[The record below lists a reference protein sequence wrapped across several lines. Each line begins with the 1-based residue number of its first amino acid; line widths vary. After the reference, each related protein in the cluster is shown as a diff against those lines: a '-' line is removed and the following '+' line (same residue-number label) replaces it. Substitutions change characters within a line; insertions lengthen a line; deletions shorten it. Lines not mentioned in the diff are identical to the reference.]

1 MSELQTPQWH
11 RVVLA
16 TAGIVGS
23 IGLLGYWT
31 APNPAP
37 AETPAPVSAPAPEKH
52 YFTID
57 SQHEVV
63 TLDCATAGRLDLA
76 KKFSGEV
83 QTFILRVVNGE
94 QSDAARFSLFP
105 QGSDF
110 RYLDWR
116 TGPVG
121 GEVIPRQEFESPEG
135 STLQVGE
142 ALVSMVVSGGQVA
155 ISADCSG

>member
-1 MSELQTPQWH
+1 MSELQTPPWH

-16 TAGIVGS
+16 TAGMVGG
-23 IGLLGYWT
+23 IGLLAYWT
-31 APNPAP
+31 TPKPAHVEAPIPAS
-37 AETPAPVSAPAPEKH
+37 VPAPEKY

-57 SQHEVV
+57 SKYEVV
-63 TLDCATAGRLDLA
+63 TLDCATAGELKLA

-83 QTFILRVVNGE
+83 QTFIVRVVDGE

-105 QGSDF
+105 KGSDF

-116 TGPVG
+116 SGPVG
-121 GEVIPRQEFESPEG
+121 GVVIPRQEFESPEG
-135 STLQVGE
+135 STLHIGE

-155 ISADCSG
+155 ISADCIG